1 LYYYISLLELVM
13 LFNKGGVVMAL
24 LSTWTV
30 EDKERLKGL
39 ILHHLGIGGSALE
52 ACQQFEFETNGR
64 HKAKSSR
71 VRWLVYLRW
80 TCKEDYRKAL
90 RRAGDTHSAPVE
102 DNTATVHQKH
112 VSQEVNRMDTKLIH
126 SEDESSTRL
135 LNAVSHILEDRRQLK
150 DDVQEHKKLV
160 ELAQRKVKELEGERK
175 QVEHKLL
182 EKDSELQKQERL
194 LVDTQYKFQQVQDDY
209 HQLMATRNSEY
220 ERLQQQIGELQ
231 ANYGTLSGDYERFRR
246 DNSAQVERLEGLL
259 RNAEMRN
266 AQLTAEA
273 EGVRKENTNLTRRIT
288 EFAQQISN
296 VLGQSPSEPPSIAP
310 VPIRPTL
317 ANVADKDDRAK
328 A

>member
-1 LYYYISLLELVM
+1 LYYYISLFELVM

-39 ILHHLGIGGSALE
+39 ILHHLSIGGSVLE

-71 VRWLVYLRW
+71 MRWLAYVRW

-90 RRAGDTHSAPVE
+90 KRAGDTHSAPAE
-102 DNTATVHQKH
+102 HDTAVHQTH
-112 VSQEVNRMDTKLIH
+112 VSQEVNRMDAKLIH

-231 ANYGTLSGDYERFRR
+231 ANYEAVSGDYASFRR
-246 DNSAQVERLEGLL
+246 DSSAQVERLEGLL

-266 AQLTAEA
+266 AQLAAEA

-296 VLGQSPSEPPSIAP
+296 VLGQSPTEPPSIAP

-317 ANVADKDDRAK
+317 ANAAEADERAK